1 MCDKAVNDSLATLKL
16 ISNWFVTNKMIKNL
30 FLALY
35 ADENLYNPF

>member
-1 MCDKAVNDSLATLKL
+1 MCDKAVNDSLAPLKL
-16 ISNWFVTNKMIKNL
+16 ISNWFIKNL